1 MKRIEDLIRESNAS
15 RSGEDVDKVMSSVE
29 TSTASEEMV
38 VSALVDQKEEVHEE
52 NEVTSTVSEVDSQ
65 DTGNTAAVSPEIT
78 NPDDSADSESDGDT
92 DMLVYNDITCPSDTE
107 SSDLVE
113 RLKRSR
119 FARRVRNVVV
129 SITQKAHAT
138 GSSKDDS
145 KEISGEENA
154 QKRST
159 TDAAAVVSHAIAT
172 SIEEVHW
179 PSAAL
184 GAVASAVGILLIC
197 TVTGRR

>member
-1 MKRIEDLIRESNAS
+1 MGRSEPPFRPDRPES
-15 RSGEDVDKVMSSVE
+15 SGR
-29 TSTASEEMV
+29 V
-38 VSALVDQKEEVHEE
+38 VSRQAAKQGTLERKPTAAPLISAKWGRQSPGRQAVAQAGRA

-179 PSAAL
+179 PSAA
-184 GAVASAVGILLIC
+184 S
-197 TVTGRR
+197 T

>member
-15 RSGEDVDKVMSSVE
+15 RSGESVDKVISSVE
-29 TSTASEEMV
+29 TSTAREDMV
-38 VSALVDQKEEVHEE
+38 VSASVDQKEEVDEE
-52 NEVTSTVSEVDSQ
+52 NEVTVAEVDSQ
-65 DTGNTAAVSPEIT
+65 DTGNTAAVRTEIT
-78 NPDDSADSESDGDT
+78 KPDDSADSQSDGDT

-129 SITQKAHAT
+129 SITQKARAT
-138 GSSKDDS
+138 GSKDDS
-145 KEISGEENA
+145 KEIDGEEKA
-154 QKRST
+154 QTGST
-159 TDAAAVVSHAIAT
+159 TDAVAVVSHAIAT
-172 SIEEVHW
+172 SVEEVHW